1 MQELYGGAM
10 AGPRTHPDTIR
21 AAELVLEGHPIGK
34 IAEMMGLHRTT
45 IKRAMNRLKKNKLD
59 KKHNAS

>member
-1 MQELYGGAM
+1 M
-10 AGPRTHPDTIR
+10 AGPRTHPDTLR

-45 IKRAMNRLKKNKLD
+45 IKRAMNRLKKKELD
-59 KKHNAS
+59 KRKHNAS